1 MPVSFAGIRD
11 MLLQPDILLHAQ
23 TYAFVTLGTSQ
34 LFHAVGMRNTSRS
47 VFRMNH
53 LENKTMLLA
62 FAVGFVLQIAVTEV
76 PLLSSLFGT
85 AQLSLTEWV
94 DLVLLSLLP
103 LVFHELIVLAKW
115 IGGKAKKGS

>member
-1 MPVSFAGIRD
+1 MDGLIKNLIEPARSEEDLPVS
-11 MLLQPDILLHAQ
+11 
-23 TYAFVTLGTSQ
+23 
-34 LFHAVGMRNTSRS
+34 
-47 VFRMNH
+47 
-53 LENKTMLLA
+53 
-62 FAVGFVLQIAVTEV
+62 AVTEV